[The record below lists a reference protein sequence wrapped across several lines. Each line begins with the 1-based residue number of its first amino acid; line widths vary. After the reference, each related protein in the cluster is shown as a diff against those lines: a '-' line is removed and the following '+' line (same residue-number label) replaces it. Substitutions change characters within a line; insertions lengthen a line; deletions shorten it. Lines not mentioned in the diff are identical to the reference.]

1 VRFVIRFIGFLF
13 ALSAWEPIFAQD
25 APAAPD
31 SGAELRSRLGA
42 LRAEINAVKA
52 VIAAKNKE
60 QSQAQNELR
69 RAELAIAE
77 SAKAVIQIN
86 GELSTTQAE
95 LDALTAQAQTLSAKL
110 LSERDTLARLLR
122 SAYAIGQLEQVKLAL
137 SQAKVARIGRVL
149 AYHTYVNQV
158 RVQAISN
165 IQASLAA
172 LKAIELQ
179 IDSKQLIAVLSQE
192 ALRSAELKDRR
203 AERASLL
210 QRLAAELNVGG
221 ARVQALD
228 ADIDQL
234 NDLLSRLS
242 DLLADVPRTLPNLH
256 ALRDLRG
263 KMPWPVA
270 GKIVREFGALQE
282 GARPATGVLIATG
295 ANKSVQAVAG
305 GRVAFS
311 DWLRGFGM
319 LLILDHGDGYLSLYG
334 QCETLLH
341 TEGEWLTAGTTLAT
355 AGTDPIHFEL
365 RKDGQ
370 PIDPARWLA
379 RE

>member
-1 VRFVIRFIGFLF
+1 MRATVFLF
-13 ALSAWEPIFAQD
+13 ALLSWAHAFAQG
-25 APAAPD
+25 APAAAN
-31 SGAELRSRLGA
+31 SGAELRTRLGA

-60 QSQAQNELR
+60 QSQAQNELQ

-86 GELSTTQAE
+86 GDLSTTQAE
-95 LDALTAQAQTLSAKL
+95 LDALTGQAQTLSSKL

-165 IQASLAA
+165 IQTSLAA
-172 LKAIELQ
+172 LKALELQ
-179 IDSKQLIAVLSQE
+179 IDSKRKQLIAVLNQE

-234 NDLLSRLS
+234 NELLARLS

-341 TEGEWLTAGTTLAT
+341 GEGEWLTAGTTLAT
-355 AGTDPIHFEL
+355 AGSDPIHFEL

-370 PIDPARWLA
+370 PIDPARWLV